1 MTRLAAV
8 RLQEYN
14 QVMKARPGQQTGPV
28 QRCPADPA
36 CEAVDCDI
44 DLAMLR
50 DNLALSVAQRLR
62 RHDIALTTVE
72 MLQKARR
79 L

>member
-1 MTRLAAV
+1 
-8 RLQEYN
+8 
-14 QVMKARPGQQTGPV
+14 MKTRPGQQAGPM
-28 QRCPADPA
+28 RCPPTDPVH
-36 CEAVDCDI
+36 EAVDCDI

>member
-1 MTRLAAV
+1 M
-8 RLQEYN
+8 Q
-14 QVMKARPGQQTGPV
+14 ARPGQRTSSAKRV
-28 QRCPADPA
+28 PADPTR
-36 CEAVDCDI
+36 EAVECGI

-50 DNLALSVAQRLR
+50 DNLALPVAERLR

-72 MLQKARR
+72 MLRKARR

>member
-1 MTRLAAV
+1 
-8 RLQEYN
+8 
-14 QVMKARPGQQTGPV
+14 MKARPGQRTSSAK
-28 QRCPADPA
+28 CDPPDSA
-36 CEAVDCDI
+36 REAAECSI

-50 DNLALSVAQRLR
+50 DNLALSVAERLR

-72 MLQKARR
+72 MLRKARR

>member
-1 MTRLAAV
+1 MR
-8 RLQEYN
+8 RSS
-14 QVMKARPGQQTGPV
+14 
-28 QRCPADPA
+28 ADPVRESA
-36 CEAVDCDI
+36 ECGI

-50 DNLALSVAQRLR
+50 DNLALPVAERLR

-72 MLQKARR
+72 MLRKARR